1 MMTTWTDKNETSYSF
16 EHVLKIWRYV
26 ESKNEKNHLQDGA
39 QWCECSFINPMNASS
54 LCDVNVG
61 L

>member
-1 MMTTWTDKNETSYSF
+1 MMTRWTDKNETSYSF

-26 ESKNEKNHLQDGA
+26 ESKNEKK
-39 QWCECSFINPMNASS
+39 STYRMVPS
-54 LCDVNVG
+54 DVNTG